1 MSSMAI
7 LETIKAL
14 NSVIQQLRFDQEGNL
29 RVKVLAGE
37 IEISTGT
44 IKLLD
49 SSNAVIN
56 PATSDNQ
63 ETIIGRL
70 DVNLSTRA
78 SETTLSGI
86 KTQTDKLKFDTN
98 GFLIV
103 TSLVSRETS
112 QVLNGETIDGGSHR
126 DVDIAIGA
134 GKSGVALTVK
144 ASYNASATNGISID
158 ILYSP
163 DGTNYDTDTDD
174 TYTHP
179 FQAGATKQKTYVIA
193 SVHPYMRVRITNNDP
208 TYSVTVDAWVTQI

>member
-29 RVKVLAGE
+29 LVKVFAGE
-37 IEISTGT
+37 VTITTGT
-44 IKLLD
+44 IKLKD
-49 SSNAVIN
+49 SADNIIN

-63 ETIIGRL
+63 QTIINRL

-86 KTQTDKLKFDTN
+86 KSQTDKLRFDPN
-98 GFLIV
+98 NFLIV

-112 QVLNGETIDGGSHR
+112 QVLSSQTIAGGGYQ
-126 DVDIAIGA
+126 DIDITLGT
-134 GKSGVALTVK
+134 GKSGVALTVR
-144 ASYNASATNGISID
+144 ATYDASASNGITISVY
-158 ILYSP
+158 YSP

-193 SVHPYMRVRITNNDP
+193 SVHPYMKIRITNNDS